1 MIISFATAAPFFADP
16 SLDAGPDSL
25 WNRTT
30 RTKKN
35 IVPVCKKWRDIGSEF
50 LYRDIVLRRCP
61 NATSLSWTLK
71 SDSGTSHGRHIRT
84 LHCSYRIP
92 DFDILDGSDF
102 TSDDALRHILLL
114 APRIEDFSIQS
125 PYGPY
130 PSSDPLF
137 MQDWCSAFSRLTECI
152 GILESVRHLRVAVAT
167 PATFG
172 IDLHDLRNFPNL
184 NSLTLQTP
192 NLAVLYHDLIRQFTE
207 GETITLP
214 ELQHLRCSTLDSI
227 SIHFLPFVTISLF
240 DMPRLS
246 MLTMSLEFIQTPVD
260 IYHRPL
266 METIETLGPQLTYL
280 HFHNV
285 NYARAAASAGFDI
298 QTILDLCP
306 ILEHLVIPLSTINAP
321 LSHPVLRWL
330 DIWAL
335 SNRDLADALATEIVV
350 VGADRTVD
358 WDMARSF
365 FHRHTHPGCPRL
377 VSVRHL
383 DRLLSSRYVDLPLQL
398 SPRNSIFPPSDDH
411 WDPPRMTFELSNSV
425 VVVQTPEGISRE
437 EAGYIFSGSDSEDD
451 DDFGE
456 SEDEDEGLQAES
468 GTESMSRSEDSL
480 ESSESGTVSSSS

>member
-1 MIISFATAAPFFADP
+1 
-16 SLDAGPDSL
+16 
-25 WNRTT
+25 
-30 RTKKN
+30 
-35 IVPVCKKWRDIGSEF
+35 
-50 LYRDIVLRRCP
+50 
-61 NATSLSWTLK
+61 
-71 SDSGTSHGRHIRT
+71 
-84 LHCSYRIP
+84 
-92 DFDILDGSDF
+92 
-102 TSDDALRHILLL
+102 
-114 APRIEDFSIQS
+114 
-125 PYGPY
+125 
-130 PSSDPLF
+130 
-137 MQDWCSAFSRLTECI
+137 
-152 GILESVRHLRVAVAT
+152 
-167 PATFG
+167 
-172 IDLHDLRNFPNL
+172 
-184 NSLTLQTP
+184 
-192 NLAVLYHDLIRQFTE
+192 
-207 GETITLP
+207 
-214 ELQHLRCSTLDSI
+214 
-227 SIHFLPFVTISLF
+227 
-240 DMPRLS
+240 MPRLS

-260 IYHRPL
+260 ISLRPL

-285 NYARAAASAGFDI
+285 NYARAAASAGFDV

-306 ILEHLVIPLSTINAP
+306 ILEHLATPISTINAP

-335 SNRDLADALATEIVV
+335 SNRDLADALATEIVG

-358 WDMARSF
+358 WDMACSF

-398 SPRNSIFPPSDDH
+398 SPRNSIFPSDDH

-468 GTESMSRSEDSL
+468 DTESTSRSEDSL